1 MRDHSFISEVHK
13 TLQHHIRGRRVQV
26 LSHWGGDA
34 DSVGSAYVMCRLLTQ
49 NYEATEA
56 GFLIPEESALH
67 VKAIMQHLR
76 FEEKPVETPDVY
88 LLVDVGS
95 PHLLGE
101 YKDNVYGSGKPIISI
116 DHHVKTVENSETIAL
131 VSPKYLATAEIV
143 YDLVE
148 YLNLVID
155 KEMAEA
161 LFLGIYYDT
170 VRLSIGDEEVA
181 SKASKLLQKINPYSV
196 LGMLEPRGDDA
207 ERIARL
213 KGLRRATFY
222 RLGDWFVAVSRVN
235 SYLSSVARTLV
246 NAGAH
251 VALVAGEKGEHTILA
266 ARGSYDFQK
275 FSGVGLGNDLVNY
288 LLRRFE
294 GDGGGHVGAARL
306 RLKAPVE
313 KVIEEAV
320 KGLSMLLS
328 TPAVE
333 LAE

>member
-1 MRDHSFISEVHK
+1 M
-13 TLQHHIRGRRVQV
+13 QV

-34 DSVGSAYVMCRLLTQ
+34 DSVGSAYVMCRLLSQ
-49 NYEATEA
+49 NYEASET

-67 VKAIMQHLR
+67 VKAIMEHLGVK
-76 FEEKPVETPDVY
+76 EKLVEKPDVY

-101 YKDNVYGSGKPIISI
+101 YMDMVYGSGKPIISI
-116 DHHVKTVENSETIAL
+116 DHHVRTVENSGATTL
-131 VSPKYLATAEIV
+131 VSPNYLATAEIV

-148 YLNLVID
+148 YLNLVMD
-155 KEMAEA
+155 KETAEA

-170 VRLSIGDEEVA
+170 VRLSIADEEVA
-181 SKASKLLQKINPYSV
+181 IKAARLLQRINPYSV

-213 KGLRRATFY
+213 KGLRRASVY

-275 FSGVGLGNDLVNY
+275 FAGVGLGDDLVNY

-306 RLKAPVE
+306 RLKAPVDR
-313 KVIEEAV
+313 VVEEAV
-320 KGLSMLLS
+320 KGLSTLLS